1 MEKTKN
7 SCISENDKH
16 IAIHRLSFKAAL
28 SGKQTPAFRGAIIK
42 AMGEAAHPLMHNH
55 LDNGLRFAYP
65 MVQYKIIDGC
75 PTILTFGE
83 EGVLLNDFFSKNESF
98 DVSIRGKNIP
108 CHLQTCKKSDY
119 IPVIDVQPNYYS
131 IADYLPLTD
140 DNVQEYDSLMALTDK
155 ICLLEKIMT
164 GNILSFFKGIDYH
177 VDEQIVCVITSIE
190 RQHTIKYKGVHFRAF
205 DMHFVSNVLLPDYIG
220 LGKSTSIGMG
230 TIKRLPLPKEF
241 LKFTTNE
248 KN

>member
-1 MEKTKN
+1 MHKKLYECKL
-7 SCISENDKH
+7 EH
-16 IAIHRLSFKAAL
+16 I
-28 SGKQTPAFRGAIIK
+28 Q
-42 AMGEAAHPLMHNH
+42 
-55 LDNGLRFAYP
+55 
-65 MVQYKIIDGC
+65 IDLY
-75 PTILTFGE
+75 TLAT
-83 EGVLLNDFFSKNESF
+83 
-98 DVSIRGKNIP
+98 
-108 CHLQTCKKSDY
+108 SD
-119 IPVIDVQPNYYS
+119 QPIYYS
-131 IADYLPLTD
+131 INQYIPLTG

-190 RQHTIKYKGVHFRAF
+190 QQHTIKYKGVHFRAF

-241 LKFTTNE
+241 LQFSTNE
-248 KN
+248 KS

>member
-1 MEKTKN
+1 MDVFILQFNIQLKGTQ
-7 SCISENDKH
+7 I
-16 IAIHRLSFKAAL
+16 
-28 SGKQTPAFRGAIIK
+28 PAFRGAVIK

-65 MVQYKIIDGC
+65 MVQYKLIDGC

-83 EGVLLNDFFSKNESF
+83 EGVLLNDFFSKNASF
-98 DVSIRGKNIP
+98 DINIRGKNLP
-108 CHLQTCKKSDY
+108 CHLQTCEKSDY
-119 IPVIDVQPNYYS
+119 IPIVGIQPNYYS
-131 IADYLPLTD
+131 IVDYLPLTD

-155 ICLLEKIMT
+155 ICLLEKILT

-177 VDEQIVCVITSIE
+177 ADEQIVCVITSIE

-205 DMHFVSNVLLPDYIG
+205 DLHFVSNVSLPDYIG

-230 TIKRLPLPKEF
+230 TIKRLPIPQQFLEF
-241 LKFTTNE
+241 TQK
-248 KN
+248 

>member
-1 MEKTKN
+1 MHT
-7 SCISENDKH
+7 
-16 IAIHRLSFKAAL
+16 IHRLYFNIPL
-28 SGKQTPAFRGAIIK
+28 RNNQVPAFRGSLIK
-42 AMGEAAHPLMHNH
+42 AMGNEAHPLMHNH
-55 LDNGLRFAYP
+55 TDEGLRFGYP
-65 MVQYKIIDGC
+65 TVQYNVLEGKASLVAFDEVGEHIQNYFENKNSVPLVMHKKLYECKLEHIQIDLY
-75 PTILTFGE
+75 TLAT
-83 EGVLLNDFFSKNESF
+83 
-98 DVSIRGKNIP
+98 
-108 CHLQTCKKSDY
+108 SD
-119 IPVIDVQPNYYS
+119 QPIYYS
-131 IADYLPLTD
+131 INQYIPLTG

-190 RQHTIKYKGVHFRAF
+190 QQHTIKYKGVHFRAF

-241 LKFTTNE
+241 LQFSTNE
-248 KN
+248 KS